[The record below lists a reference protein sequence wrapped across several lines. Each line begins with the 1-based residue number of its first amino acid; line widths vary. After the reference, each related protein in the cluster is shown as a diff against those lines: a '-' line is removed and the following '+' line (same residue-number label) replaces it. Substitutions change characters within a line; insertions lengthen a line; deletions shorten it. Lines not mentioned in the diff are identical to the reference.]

1 MGASRALVRRA
12 FSDSRTRTLSFA
24 LLFGAVGA
32 VQVVGYRTSYPTH
45 ADRIAFARTF
55 GDNSAVRLFYGV
67 PHDLLTVGGYTAW
80 RVGGILSLFAAVWG
94 LLAAV
99 RAMRTEEDTGRQEL
113 VLALPV
119 SRRQAVASA
128 LAAIG
133 AGAVILWLATFVGF
147 VATRLP
153 VGGSAYL
160 ALAVVS
166 PVPVFVGI
174 GALASQ
180 VAPNRRLALGISFG
194 VLAIAF
200 AVRVVADTATGV
212 GWLRWVTPLGWVEEL
227 RPFAEAR
234 PAVLLLPLLTGLLLL
249 ALAMPIA
256 LRRDIGSGLLR
267 TTDSAESRLFLLSSP
282 TALALRGELGVLAG
296 WFVGLG
302 AFALVT
308 GIISDS
314 FSSGLS
320 SKLRSEIGKLGGG
333 SLLTPSG
340 ALSFY
345 FLFFVVVISLFAT
358 SQVAATRHEEA
369 EQRLETLLAYSVSRR
384 SWLLGRLVLAALGAL
399 ALGPGGRRPRLG
411 RRRIARRERRPL
423 RDARGRTQLPSGR
436 APLPR
441 ARRARV
447 RRVPARQRRRLLRTR
462 PPGIPVGAPG
472 RAPERSELD
481 AGPVAVPSHGAR
493 ARCIP
498 SVWAQQLRCSGSRG
512 HRDAAR
518 RHGVRTARSHERL
531 SETGPAGIPQLAWA
545 GSLMLR
551 PGAPARL

>member
-399 ALGPGGRRPRLG
+399 ALGL
-411 RRRIARRERRPL
+411 
-423 RDARGRTQLPSGR
+423 
-436 APLPR
+436 
-441 ARRARV
+441 V
-447 RRVPARQRRRLLRTR
+447 
-462 PPGIPVGAPG
+462 
-472 RAPERSELD
+472 
-481 AGPVAVPSHGAR
+481 AGV
-493 ARCIP
+493 
-498 SVWAQQLRCSGSRG
+498 
-512 HRDAAR
+512 
-518 RHGVRTARSHERL
+518 
-531 SETGPAGIPQLAWA
+531 LAWA
-545 GSLMLR
+545 GAVSQGANVALSGMLEAGLNCLPVALLFLALAALAFAAFPR
-551 PGAPARL
+551 GSVVVSYGLVLLAFLWELLGALLNAPSWTLGLSPFHHMGLVPVHPFRLGAAIAMLGIAAIVTLLAAMVFERRDLTSA